1 MFDNI
6 INKIKGI
13 PLLYIILIV
22 IVIIII
28 IVVIIISVVYLIKKK
43 HKEGYTTSLNSGTIE
58 EKTADR
64 PAAGSGTY
72 RRGWCDFLDFFGS
85 LESDG
90 IREPGRNL
98 YRDSRT
104 EDGKGSDHCFVQ
116 KREDGKL
123 PDQGA
128 EEEGSHQEAPDY
140 IEEGIDCS
148 GSVAAAGG

>member
-58 EKTADR
+58 EKTAD
-64 PAAGSGTY
+64 PLQNYVNS
-72 RRGWCDFLDFFGS
+72 WINS
-85 LESDG
+85 VK
-90 IREPGRNL
+90 NL
-98 YRDSRT
+98 YSSKSVLSNGEGYVESRT
-104 EDGKGSDHCFVQ
+104 MKNFKPYTYLDKNPIVT
-116 KREDGKL
+116 
-123 PDQGA
+123 
-128 EEEGSHQEAPDY
+128 
-140 IEEGIDCS
+140 GINKY
-148 GSVAAAGG
+148 